1 MLNFLKYGIKK
12 VMPIYTNSLQTPVF
26 ICEMDKLEHNL
37 KLLDAIQKQCSVK
50 ILLALKGFSL
60 HISFPLIGKYLH
72 GASASSLNEARLA
85 YEKFAKEVH
94 TYSPAY
100 KEDEIDEIAQI
111 SDTLIFNSLS
121 QYERFYLQI
130 KEKTSCGLRINLEL
144 SFDIPAHCNPNRKQS
159 RLGVLA
165 GIIKELPEG
174 IEGLHVHALCSQKSD
189 AFEIMLQTLEKQFSK
204 QLKQLK
210 WINFGGGH
218 ALTCKDYDIKHLVQL
233 LQDFQD
239 RYKHLTL
246 YMEPSEAIVHNSG
259 VLVASVL
266 DIVHNE
272 IDIVILDIS
281 VEVHMTDVM
290 ITKNPPQVRD
300 SSQDGKYLYQL
311 AGCSCAAGDIFGEY
325 TFDKALKIGDK
336 IIFENTMAYSMVKN
350 TSFNGINPASIA
362 IKELHTDIKLHKI
375 FTYEDYLSRI

>member
-1 MLNFLKYGIKK
+1 MMGGIIG
-12 VMPIYTNSLQTPVF
+12 MSDFEQLQTPIFV
-26 ICEMDKLEHNL
+26 CEMSKLEKNL
-37 KLLDAIQKQCSVK
+37 RIVADIQAQSGIK

-60 HISFPLIGKYLH
+60 HVSFALMRKYLH

-94 TYSPAY
+94 TFCVAY
-100 KEDEIDEIAQI
+100 KEEEIDEIAKI

-121 QYERFYLQI
+121 QYKKFYP
-130 KEKTSCGLRINLEL
+130 KVKDKTSCGLRVNLAL
-144 SFDIPAHCNPNRKQS
+144 DFDIPPHCNPNRKQS

-165 GIIKELPEG
+165 DVLEVLPEG

-189 AFEIMLQTLEKQFSK
+189 AFAVMLQELEKQFSK

-218 ALTCKDYDIKHLVQL
+218 ALTCKEYDRERLIHLL
-233 LQDFQD
+233 NNFHT
-239 RYKHLTL
+239 RYPHLKL
-246 YMEPSEAIVHNSG
+246 FMEPSEAIVHNAG

-272 IDIVILDIS
+272 IDIAILDIS

-290 ITKNPPQVRD
+290 LTKNPPHVRG
-300 SSQDGKYLYQL
+300 SSRDGKYHYQL
-311 AGCSCAAGDIFGEY
+311 AGCSCAAGDIFGDY
-325 TFDKALKIGDK
+325 RFNTALKVGDR
-336 IIFENTMAYSMVKN
+336 IIFENQMAYSMVKS

-362 IKELHTDIKLHKI
+362 TKELHSEIKLHKV
-375 FTYEDYLSRI
+375 FTYEDYFSRI